1 MQFAIQGLLGRFIGI
16 DTALGKLPGVAAP
29 DPTGPQYLTPVI
41 GQDYTYIG
49 SKTV

>member
-1 MQFAIQGLLGRFIGI
+1 MQFTIQGLLRRFIGI
-16 DTALGKLPGVAAP
+16 DAALGELPGVATP
-29 DPTGPQYLTPVI
+29 DPTGPQYLAPVV